1 MQTLNQTS
9 DPQETTKLKIRSTDI
24 HNHILP
30 GTDDGFRHTADSLEA
45 LSLLAA
51 AGVREITFTP
61 HLNPEQFP
69 DSSEELLRARYE
81 EFSALI
87 PKNFGMKTGLAA
99 EYMIVGGFEE
109 RVRREPEGLLCWSD
123 KSILVE
129 MSYYFRSPNL
139 EAAVL
144 ELVMDGFRPILAH
157 PERYLYM
164 AGCLEDFDTLRENG
178 CRFQCNYMSL
188 TGAYGGDSIRIL
200 KYLAKKG
207 WIDFLSSDLH
217 SLHQLHSILDG
228 KMAFPLRWPKRVIEI

>member
-1 MQTLNQTS
+1 MN
-9 DPQETTKLKIRSTDI
+9 IRSTDI

-30 GTDDGFRHTADSLEA
+30 GVDDGFRHTADSLEA

-69 DSSEELLRARYE
+69 DSSEERLRRRYG
-81 EFSALI
+81 EFSAKI
-87 PKNFGMKTGLAA
+87 PGSLGLKTGLAA

-109 RVRREPEGLLCWSD
+109 RVKREPERLLCWPD
-123 KSILVE
+123 RSILVE
-129 MSYYFRSPNL
+129 MSYYFRSQNL
-139 EAAVL
+139 EAAVM
-144 ELVMDGFRPILAH
+144 ELVLAGFRPVLAH

-164 AGCLEDFDTLRENG
+164 ADSLSDFDLLRENG

-188 TGAYGGDSIRIL
+188 LGAYGSGSIKIL
-200 KYLAKKG
+200 KYLARKG

-217 SLHQLHSILDG
+217 SLHQLRSILDG
-228 KMAFPLRWPKRVIEI
+228 KMAFPLRWPKKVIEI